1 MALDLAGAMW
11 IFTNYLPVLLIV
23 LIPALITYRKYGMA
37 GGLVGANIGVICGF
51 WFGSAI
57 ITLQIVILTFLLD
70 AFIIYPKIKEY
81 IPSGGSEA

>member
-23 LIPALITYRKYGMA
+23 FIPALITYRKYGMV

-51 WFGSAI
+51 WFGPAI

-70 AFIIYPKIKEY
+70 ALIIYPKIKEY